1 MKAVLLR
8 LLRIRRASVLLRA
21 VAITAATTGI
31 LAALLS
37 WQGAALARKV
47 AREGMTE
54 LAQEVTASLTT
65 GTAAAIRFRKTQDI
79 TVEIRAALQRAEG
92 TALRAMAF
100 DATGAPIVS
109 EPPATGEK
117 LAAMEEL
124 AKKALASGSAVS
136 ADGLTIA
143 QIARGKDGKPQGGIA
158 TQWSDAALNSR
169 ITEETLKLLLQS
181 TVVFVILACLAA
193 LALRAMVSRP
203 LVRLGAAVDRVAA
216 SDFTATVPGIDR
228 DDEIGALACNLDR
241 MRLHLGEADRA
252 AAECAVG
259 QAELAQVMERLR
271 ATLGILASGDLGTR
285 IHETFPAEYEALRGD
300 VNGMAATL
308 CETLGQVVQ
317 SARRI
322 QDSADTISR
331 TSDDLSRRTEN
342 QAATLEQSVAAID
355 ELTHSVRS
363 VADDTR
369 KMADGISRT
378 RQAAVDSQAIVHE
391 AVAAMSEIRAGSDQ
405 ISRIIAVIDD
415 IAFQTNLL
423 ALNAGVEAAR
433 AGEAGRGF
441 SVVASEVRALS
452 QRTSESARE
461 IKTLIQSSAAEV
473 LRGVDL
479 VDRTGAALTQITDE
493 VVELSGLAGTIATT
507 ITGQSSGL
515 NEISLGMNQLDQVT
529 QQNAGMVDQ
538 AASTHHAI
546 RQDAQHLSALVARF
560 RLDGQDVGQEAGR
573 ADLSGWPG
581 EARLAS

>member
-8 LLRIRRASVLLRA
+8 LLPFGRASVLLRA

-54 LAQEVTASLTT
+54 LAEEVTASLTT
-65 GTAAAIRFRKTQDI
+65 GTAAAIRFQKKQDI
-79 TVEIRAALQRAEG
+79 AAEIRTALQRAEG
-92 TALRAMAF
+92 TALRAIAF
-100 DATGAPIVS
+100 DATGVPIVS
-109 EPPATGEK
+109 EPPATGEE
-117 LAAMEEL
+117 LAAMQAL
-124 AKKALASGSAVS
+124 AEMALASGSAVS
-136 ADGLTIA
+136 ADGLAIA
-143 QIARGKDGKPQGGIA
+143 QISHGKDGKPQGGIV
-158 TQWSDAALNSR
+158 TQWSDAVLNGR

-181 TVVFVILACLAA
+181 TVVFAILAGLAA
-193 LALRAMVSRP
+193 LALRAMVSQP
-203 LVRLGAAVDRVAA
+203 LARLGAAVDRVAA
-216 SDFTATVPGIDR
+216 DDFDAAVPGIER
-228 DDEIGALACNLDR
+228 GDEIGALARNLDG

-252 AAECAVG
+252 ATLRAAD
-259 QAELAQVMERLR
+259 QAELAQVMDRLR
-271 ATLGILASGDLGTR
+271 ETLGILAAGDLATR
-285 IHETFPAEYEALRGD
+285 IDESFPAEYEALRGD

-322 QDSADTISR
+322 HESADIISN

-363 VADDTR
+363 VAEDTR
-369 KMADGISRT
+369 KMADGIART
-378 RQAAVDSQAIVHE
+378 RQAAVDSQGIVQE
-391 AVAAMSEIRAGSDQ
+391 AVAAMSEIRSGSDQ

-452 QRTSESARE
+452 QRTSDSARE

-479 VDRTGAALTQITDE
+479 VDRTGAALTQITGE
-493 VVELSGLAGTIATT
+493 VVELSGLAGTIATS
-507 ITGQSSGL
+507 IGGQSSGL

-546 RQDAQHLSALVARF
+546 RQDAGHLSALVARF
-560 RLDGQDVGQEAGR
+560 RLDGQDAGH
-573 ADLSGWPG
+573 AQPSGWAD

>member
-1 MKAVLLR
+1 MKSTVLR
-8 LLRIRRASVLLRA
+8 LLPLGRASVLLRA

-54 LAQEVTASLTT
+54 LAEEVTASLTT
-65 GTAAAIRFRKTQDI
+65 GTAAAVRFRKLQDI
-79 TVEIRAALQRAEG
+79 EAEIRTALRRAEG

-109 EPPATGEK
+109 EPPATGEEI
-117 LAAMEEL
+117 AAMQAL
-124 AKKALASGSAVS
+124 AEKALASGTAVS
-136 ADGLTIA
+136 ADGLMIA
-143 QIARGKDGKPQGGIA
+143 QASHGKDGAPQGGIV
-158 TQWSDAALNSR
+158 THWSDAELNSH
-169 ITEETLKLLLQS
+169 ITEETLSLLLQS
-181 TVVFVILACLAA
+181 TAVFVLLAGLAA
-193 LALRAMVSRP
+193 LALRAMVSLP
-203 LVRLGAAVDRVAA
+203 LARLGAAVDRVAA
-216 SDFTATVPGIDR
+216 ADFTATVPGIDR
-228 DDEIGALACNLDR
+228 GDEIGALASNLDR
-241 MRLHLGEADRA
+241 MRLRLGEADRA
-252 AAECAVG
+252 AALRAEG
-259 QAELAQVMERLR
+259 QKELALVMDRLR
-271 ATLGILASGDLGTR
+271 ETLGILAAGDLAAR
-285 IHETFPAEYEALRGD
+285 IDEAFPAEYEALRGD

-308 CETLGQVVQ
+308 CETLGQVVD

-322 QDSADTISR
+322 HGSADTISR

-363 VADDTR
+363 AADDTR
-369 KMADGISRT
+369 KMADGIGRT
-378 RQAAVDSQAIVHE
+378 RQAAVDSQGIVRE
-391 AVAAMSEIRAGSDQ
+391 AVAAMSEIRSSSDQ

-452 QRTSESARE
+452 MRTSDSARE

-479 VDRTGAALTQITDE
+479 VDRTGEALARITDE
-493 VVELSGLAGTIATT
+493 VVELSGLAGTIATS
-507 ITGQSSGL
+507 ITGQSAGL

-546 RQDAQHLSALVARF
+546 QQDAEQLSALVARF
-560 RLDGQDVGQEAGR
+560 RLEGDDTGQAAQDGP
-573 ADLSGWPG
+573 SHGWPQ
-581 EARLAS
+581 ETRLAS

>member
-8 LLRIRRASVLLRA
+8 LLPFGRASVLLRA

-54 LAQEVTASLTT
+54 LAEEVTASLTT
-65 GTAAAIRFRKTQDI
+65 GTAAAIRFQKKQDI
-79 TVEIRAALQRAEG
+79 AEEIRTALQRAEG
-92 TALRAMAF
+92 TALRAIAF
-100 DATGAPIVS
+100 DATGVPIVS
-109 EPPATGEK
+109 EPPATGEE
-117 LAAMEEL
+117 LAAMQAL
-124 AKKALASGSAVS
+124 AEMALASGSAVS
-136 ADGLTIA
+136 ADGLAIA
-143 QIARGKDGKPQGGIA
+143 QISHGKDGKPQGGIV
-158 TQWSDAALNSR
+158 TQWSDAVLNGR

-181 TVVFVILACLAA
+181 TVVFAILAGLAA
-193 LALRAMVSRP
+193 LALRAMVSQP
-203 LVRLGAAVDRVAA
+203 LARLGAAVDRVAA
-216 SDFTATVPGIDR
+216 DDFDAAVPGIER
-228 DDEIGALACNLDR
+228 GDEIGALARNLDG

-252 AAECAVG
+252 ATLRAAD
-259 QAELAQVMERLR
+259 QAELAQVMDRLR
-271 ATLGILASGDLGTR
+271 ETLGILAAGDLATR
-285 IHETFPAEYEALRGD
+285 IDESFPAEYEALRGD

-322 QDSADTISR
+322 HESADIISN

-363 VADDTR
+363 VAEDTR
-369 KMADGISRT
+369 KMADGIART
-378 RQAAVDSQAIVHE
+378 RQAAVDSQGIVQE
-391 AVAAMSEIRAGSDQ
+391 AVAAMSEIRSGSDQ

-423 ALNAGVEAAR
+423 ALNAGVEAAQ

-452 QRTSESARE
+452 QRTSDSARE

-479 VDRTGAALTQITDE
+479 VDRTGAALTQITGE
-493 VVELSGLAGTIATT
+493 VVELSGLAGTIATS
-507 ITGQSSGL
+507 IGGQSSGL

-546 RQDAQHLSALVARF
+546 RQDAGHLSALVARF
-560 RLDGQDVGQEAGR
+560 RLDGQDAGH
-573 ADLSGWPG
+573 AQPSGWAD

>member
-8 LLRIRRASVLLRA
+8 LLPFGRASVLLRA

-54 LAQEVTASLTT
+54 LAEEVTASLTT
-65 GTAAAIRFRKTQDI
+65 GTAAAIRFQKKQDI
-79 TVEIRAALQRAEG
+79 AAEIRTALQRAEG
-92 TALRAMAF
+92 TALRAIAF
-100 DATGAPIVS
+100 DATGVPIVS
-109 EPPATGEK
+109 EPPATGEE
-117 LAAMEEL
+117 LAAMQAL
-124 AKKALASGSAVS
+124 AEMALASGSAVS
-136 ADGLTIA
+136 ADGLAIA
-143 QIARGKDGKPQGGIA
+143 QISHGKDGKPQGGIV
-158 TQWSDAALNSR
+158 TQWSDAVLNGR

-181 TVVFVILACLAA
+181 TVVFAILAGLAA
-193 LALRAMVSRP
+193 LALRAMVSQP
-203 LVRLGAAVDRVAA
+203 LARLGAAVDRVAA
-216 SDFTATVPGIDR
+216 DDFDAAVPGIER
-228 DDEIGALACNLDR
+228 GDEIGALARNLDG

-252 AAECAVG
+252 ATLRAAD
-259 QAELAQVMERLR
+259 QAQLAQVMDRLR
-271 ATLGILASGDLGTR
+271 ETLGILAAGDLATR
-285 IHETFPAEYEALRGD
+285 IDESFPAEYEALRGD

-322 QDSADTISR
+322 HESADIISN

-363 VADDTR
+363 VAEDTR
-369 KMADGISRT
+369 KMADGIART
-378 RQAAVDSQAIVHE
+378 RQAAVDSQGIVQE
-391 AVAAMSEIRAGSDQ
+391 AVAAMSEIRSGSDQ

-452 QRTSESARE
+452 QRTSDSARE

-479 VDRTGAALTQITDE
+479 VDRTGAALTQITGE
-493 VVELSGLAGTIATT
+493 VVELSGLAGTIATS
-507 ITGQSSGL
+507 IGGQSSGL

-546 RQDAQHLSALVARF
+546 RQDAGHLSALVARF
-560 RLDGQDVGQEAGR
+560 RLDGQDAGH
-573 ADLSGWPG
+573 AQPSGWLG

>member
-1 MKAVLLR
+1 M
-8 LLRIRRASVLLRA
+8 
-21 VAITAATTGI
+21 
-31 LAALLS
+31 
-37 WQGAALARKV
+37 QALA
-47 AREGMTE
+47 EM
-54 LAQEVTASLTT
+54 
-65 GTAAAIRFRKTQDI
+65 
-79 TVEIRAALQRAEG
+79 
-92 TALRAMAF
+92 
-100 DATGAPIVS
+100 
-109 EPPATGEK
+109 
-117 LAAMEEL
+117 
-124 AKKALASGSAVS
+124 ALASGSAVS
-136 ADGLTIA
+136 ADGLAIA
-143 QIARGKDGKPQGGIA
+143 QISHGKDGKPQGGIV
-158 TQWSDAALNSR
+158 TQWSDAVLNGR

-181 TVVFVILACLAA
+181 TVVFAILAGLAA
-193 LALRAMVSRP
+193 LALRAMVSQP
-203 LVRLGAAVDRVAA
+203 LARLGAAVDRVAA
-216 SDFTATVPGIDR
+216 DDFDAAVPGIER
-228 DDEIGALACNLDR
+228 GDEIGALARNLDG

-252 AAECAVG
+252 ATLRAAD
-259 QAELAQVMERLR
+259 QAELAQVMDRLR
-271 ATLGILASGDLGTR
+271 ETLGILAAGDLATR
-285 IHETFPAEYEALRGD
+285 IDESFPAEYEALRGD

-322 QDSADTISR
+322 HESADIISN

-363 VADDTR
+363 VAEDTR
-369 KMADGISRT
+369 KMADGIART
-378 RQAAVDSQAIVHE
+378 RQAAVDSQGIVQE
-391 AVAAMSEIRAGSDQ
+391 AVAAMSEIRSGSDQ

-452 QRTSESARE
+452 QRTSDSARE

-479 VDRTGAALTQITDE
+479 VDRTGAALTQITGE
-493 VVELSGLAGTIATT
+493 VVELSGLAGTIATS
-507 ITGQSSGL
+507 IGGQSSGL

-546 RQDAQHLSALVARF
+546 RQDAGHLSALVARF
-560 RLDGQDVGQEAGR
+560 RLDGQDAGH
-573 ADLSGWPG
+573 AQPSGWAD